1 MLEILIGRSQNGAE
15 GRDKVGLGSIRRP
28 VIGLA
33 LGGGAARGF
42 AHIGIVRTLIAHGI
56 VPNVVVGT
64 SIGAVVGGAYAAGHL
79 DTLEEWARSLQPRN
93 ILGYLDIRL
102 NGSGLI
108 GGDKLAAQ
116 LEAAIGPTL
125 IEDLPLKFA
134 TVATEVRT
142 GHEIWLTHG
151 RMVEAMRASY
161 ALPGIFSPVLV
172 GDRWLVD
179 GAMVNPVP
187 VSAARALGAEIVI
200 AANLSSDVFTH
211 STTIYSHGAPPV
223 APEVVAEP
231 PPPPKRGF
239 GKLFSAERTMKREFF
254 GGGGRPGISSVMV
267 DAFNI
272 MQDRITRAR
281 LAGDPPDLLIS
292 PRVGQI
298 GWFDFHRASDL
309 IAFGARAAERAIDSI
324 QEAIH
329 ILAPA
334 GRPGPEADSKPGPVA
349 DAEAV
354 NRLAPPRSGG
364 LDVVAQRFLLHL
376 VFADPPLDDVA
387 DRDQADNPFVLD
399 HRQMPEFAQRHH
411 FHDRGDRIGRPA
423 TDDLAR
429 HHRADRLVEHASAAI
444 AEHADDV
451 ALRQDAFDAA
461 FAHHQYGADFP
472 LPQNLDRSRKLC
484 ARLDAL
490 DVMSFGIEDCT
501 YRHCRLPEAD
511 RALERARSLFP

>member
-1 MLEILIGRSQNGAE
+1 VLDILIGRGQNGPN

-42 AHIGIVRTLIAHGI
+42 AHIGIVRTLVAHGI
-56 VPNVVVGT
+56 VPDVVVGT

-79 DTLEEWARSLQPRN
+79 DTLEEWARSLQRRN

-116 LEAAIGPTL
+116 LEAAIGQVL

-151 RMVEAMRASY
+151 RMVDAVRASY

-179 GAMVNPVP
+179 GALVNPVP
-187 VSAARALGAEIVI
+187 VSAARAFGAEIVI

-211 STTIYSHGAPPV
+211 STTIYAHGPSADVPEAVIEPV
-223 APEVVAEP
+223 
-231 PPPPKRGF
+231 PPKRGF

-298 GWFDFHRASDL
+298 GWFDFHCADDL
-309 IAFGARAAERAIDSI
+309 IAYGARAAERAIDSI

-329 ILAPA
+329 ILAPGA
-334 GRPGPEADSKPGPVA
+334 GAGAGAGARQPG
-349 DAEAV
+349 
-354 NRLAPPRSGG
+354 
-364 LDVVAQRFLLHL
+364 
-376 VFADPPLDDVA
+376 
-387 DRDQADNPFVLD
+387 
-399 HRQMPEFAQRHH
+399 
-411 FHDRGDRIGRPA
+411 
-423 TDDLAR
+423 
-429 HHRADRLVEHASAAI
+429 AAI
-444 AEHADDV
+444 DK
-451 ALRQDAFDAA
+451 
-461 FAHHQYGADFP
+461 
-472 LPQNLDRSRKLC
+472 LP
-484 ARLDAL
+484 
-490 DVMSFGIEDCT
+490 
-501 YRHCRLPEAD
+501 
-511 RALERARSLFP
+511 

>member
-1 MLEILIGRSQNGAE
+1 MLDNWMGRGQKGSDGH
-15 GRDKVGLGSIRRP
+15 DKVGLGTVRRP

-42 AHIGIVRTLIAHGI
+42 AHIGIVRTLVAHGI

-79 DTLEEWARSLQPRN
+79 DALEEWARSLQPRN

-108 GGDKLAAQ
+108 GGAKLAAE
-116 LEAAIGPTL
+116 LEAAMGQSL
-125 IEDLPLKFA
+125 IEDLPVKFA

-151 RMVEAMRASY
+151 RMVDAMRASY

-179 GAMVNPVP
+179 GALVNPVP

-211 STTIYSHGAPPV
+211 STTIYSHGPSADAPVSV
-223 APEVVAEP
+223 APEADARA
-231 PPPPKRGF
+231 PPKRGL
-239 GKLFSAERTMKREFF
+239 GKFFSAERTMKREFF
-254 GGGGRPGISSVMV
+254 GGGGRPGISTVMV

-298 GWFDFHRASDL
+298 GWFDFHRADDL
-309 IAFGARAAERAIDSI
+309 IAHGARAAERAIDSI

-329 ILAPA
+329 ILAPHGERTPA
-334 GRPGPEADSKPGPVA
+334 KPPT
-349 DAEAV
+349 
-354 NRLAPPRSGG
+354 R
-364 LDVVAQRFLLHL
+364 
-376 VFADPPLDDVA
+376 
-387 DRDQADNPFVLD
+387 RDGV
-399 HRQMPEFAQRHH
+399 
-411 FHDRGDRIGRPA
+411 G
-423 TDDLAR
+423 
-429 HHRADRLVEHASAAI
+429 
-444 AEHADDV
+444 
-451 ALRQDAFDAA
+451 
-461 FAHHQYGADFP
+461 
-472 LPQNLDRSRKLC
+472 
-484 ARLDAL
+484 
-490 DVMSFGIEDCT
+490 
-501 YRHCRLPEAD
+501 
-511 RALERARSLFP
+511 

>member
-1 MLEILIGRSQNGAE
+1 LVLESLMGRGPNEVNGA
-15 GRDKVGLGSIRRP
+15 DKVGLGSVRRP

-64 SIGAVVGGAYAAGHL
+64 SIGAVVGGSYAAGHL

-116 LEAAIGPTL
+116 LEAVLGRSN

-142 GHEIWLTHG
+142 GHEIWLTQG
-151 RMVEAMRASY
+151 SMVNAMRASY
-161 ALPGIFSPVLV
+161 ALPGIFAPVLV

-179 GAMVNPVP
+179 GALVNPVP

-200 AANLSSDVFTH
+200 AANLSSDVFAH
-211 STTIYSHGAPPV
+211 STTIYSHGA
-223 APEVVAEP
+223 AAAEPEVSVEAAV
-231 PPPPKRGF
+231 PKRGF
-239 GKLFSAERTMKREFF
+239 GKFFSPERTMKREFF
-254 GGGGRPGISSVMV
+254 GGGGRPGISTVMV

-298 GWFDFHRASDL
+298 GWFDFHRAGDL
-309 IAFGARAAERAIDSI
+309 IAHGARAAERAIESI
-324 QEAIH
+324 QEAIQ
-329 ILAPA
+329 ILAPTPA
-334 GRPGPEADSKPGPVA
+334 VTNDKKP
-349 DAEAV
+349 
-354 NRLAPPRSGG
+354 
-364 LDVVAQRFLLHL
+364 
-376 VFADPPLDDVA
+376 
-387 DRDQADNPFVLD
+387 
-399 HRQMPEFAQRHH
+399 
-411 FHDRGDRIGRPA
+411 
-423 TDDLAR
+423 
-429 HHRADRLVEHASAAI
+429 
-444 AEHADDV
+444 
-451 ALRQDAFDAA
+451 
-461 FAHHQYGADFP
+461 
-472 LPQNLDRSRKLC
+472 
-484 ARLDAL
+484 
-490 DVMSFGIEDCT
+490 
-501 YRHCRLPEAD
+501 
-511 RALERARSLFP
+511 

>member
-1 MLEILIGRSQNGAE
+1 MLKSLIGRGQGSTEDQ
-15 GRDKVGLGSIRRP
+15 DKVGLGSIRRP

-42 AHIGIVRTLIAHGI
+42 AHIGILRTLLAHGI

-64 SIGAVVGGAYAAGHL
+64 SIGAVIGGAYAAGQL
-79 DTLEEWARSLQPRN
+79 DALEEWARSLQPRN

-108 GGDKLAAQ
+108 GGEKLASQ

-151 RMVEAMRASY
+151 RMVDAMRASY

-172 GDRWLVD
+172 GNRWLVD
-179 GAMVNPVP
+179 GALVNPVP

-211 STTIYSHGAPPV
+211 STTIYAHGQTADAPGAAIEPV
-223 APEVVAEP
+223 
-231 PPPPKRGF
+231 PPKRGF
-239 GKLFSAERTMKREFF
+239 GRLFSAERTMKREFF

-281 LAGDPPDLLIS
+281 LAGDPPDMLIT

-298 GWFDFHRASDL
+298 GWFDFHRADDL
-309 IAFGARAAERAIDSI
+309 IAFGTRAAERAIDSI

-329 ILAPA
+329 ILAPV
-334 GRPGPEADSKPGPVA
+334 PGEP
-349 DAEAV
+349 
-354 NRLAPPRSGG
+354 
-364 LDVVAQRFLLHL
+364 
-376 VFADPPLDDVA
+376 
-387 DRDQADNPFVLD
+387 
-399 HRQMPEFAQRHH
+399 
-411 FHDRGDRIGRPA
+411 
-423 TDDLAR
+423 
-429 HHRADRLVEHASAAI
+429 
-444 AEHADDV
+444 
-451 ALRQDAFDAA
+451 DAA
-461 FAHHQYGADFP
+461 VDKRP
-472 LPQNLDRSRKLC
+472 
-484 ARLDAL
+484 
-490 DVMSFGIEDCT
+490 
-501 YRHCRLPEAD
+501 
-511 RALERARSLFP
+511 

>member
-1 MLEILIGRSQNGAE
+1 VLDILIGRGQNGSN

-33 LGGGAARGF
+33 LGGGAARGL

-56 VPNVVVGT
+56 IPNVVVGT

-79 DTLEEWARSLQPRN
+79 DALEQWARKLQPRN

-108 GGDKLAAQ
+108 GGDKLAAR

-125 IEDLPLKFA
+125 IEDLPVKFA

-179 GAMVNPVP
+179 GALVNPVP
-187 VSAARALGAEIVI
+187 VSAARAFGAEIVI
-200 AANLSSDVFTH
+200 AANLSSDIFAH
-211 STTIYSHGAPPV
+211 STTIYSHGPAAEVTVAV
-223 APEVVAEP
+223 APETTIEP
-231 PPPPKRGF
+231 AAPKRGF
-239 GKLFSAERTMKREFF
+239 GRLFSAERTMKREFF
-254 GGGGRPGISSVMV
+254 GSGNRPGISSVMV

-292 PRVGQI
+292 PRVGEI
-298 GWFDFHRASDL
+298 GWFDFHRADDL
-309 IAFGARAAERAIDSI
+309 IAHGTRAAERAIDSI

-334 GRPGPEADSKPGPVA
+334 PSGP
-349 DAEAV
+349 
-354 NRLAPPRSGG
+354 
-364 LDVVAQRFLLHL
+364 
-376 VFADPPLDDVA
+376 
-387 DRDQADNPFVLD
+387 
-399 HRQMPEFAQRHH
+399 
-411 FHDRGDRIGRPA
+411 
-423 TDDLAR
+423 T
-429 HHRADRLVEHASAAI
+429 AAI
-444 AEHADDV
+444 EKT
-451 ALRQDAFDAA
+451 
-461 FAHHQYGADFP
+461 P
-472 LPQNLDRSRKLC
+472 
-484 ARLDAL
+484 
-490 DVMSFGIEDCT
+490 
-501 YRHCRLPEAD
+501 
-511 RALERARSLFP
+511 

>member
-1 MLEILIGRSQNGAE
+1 MLDNLIGRSKNGSN

-42 AHIGIVRTLIAHGI
+42 AHIGILRTLIAHGI

-79 DTLEEWARSLQPRN
+79 DTLEEWARRLQPRSV
-93 ILGYLDIRL
+93 LSYLDIRL

-116 LEAAIGPTL
+116 LEAAIGQTL

-151 RMVEAMRASY
+151 RMVDAMRASY
-161 ALPGIFSPVLV
+161 ALPGIFSPVLA

-179 GAMVNPVP
+179 GALVNPVP

-211 STTIYSHGAPPV
+211 ATTIYSHSASV
-223 APEVVAEP
+223 ALQEIPPEVT
-231 PPPPKRGF
+231 PPKRGL
-239 GKLFSAERTMKREFF
+239 GKFFSPERTVKREFF

-298 GWFDFHRASDL
+298 GWFDFHRADDL
-309 IAFGARAAERAIDSI
+309 IAHGARAAERAIASI
-324 QEAIH
+324 QEAIQ
-329 ILAPA
+329 ILVPGVVSVPA
-334 GRPGPEADSKPGPVA
+334 NT
-349 DAEAV
+349 DA
-354 NRLAPPRSGG
+354 
-364 LDVVAQRFLLHL
+364 
-376 VFADPPLDDVA
+376 
-387 DRDQADNPFVLD
+387 
-399 HRQMPEFAQRHH
+399 
-411 FHDRGDRIGRPA
+411 A
-423 TDDLAR
+423 TDKT
-429 HHRADRLVEHASAAI
+429 
-444 AEHADDV
+444 
-451 ALRQDAFDAA
+451 
-461 FAHHQYGADFP
+461 P
-472 LPQNLDRSRKLC
+472 
-484 ARLDAL
+484 
-490 DVMSFGIEDCT
+490 
-501 YRHCRLPEAD
+501 
-511 RALERARSLFP
+511 

>member
-1 MLEILIGRSQNGAE
+1 VLDSLMGRGQNGSN

-33 LGGGAARGF
+33 LGGGAARGL
-42 AHIGIVRTLIAHGI
+42 AHIGLVRALVAHGI

-64 SIGAVVGGAYAAGHL
+64 SIGAVVGGAYATGHL
-79 DTLEEWARSLQPRN
+79 DTLEQWARRLQPRK

-125 IEDLPLKFA
+125 IEDLPVKFA

-151 RMVEAMRASY
+151 RMVDAMRASY

-179 GAMVNPVP
+179 GALVNPVP
-187 VSAARALGAEIVI
+187 VSAARAFGAEIVI
-200 AANLSSDVFTH
+200 AANLSSDIFAH
-211 STTIYSHGAPPV
+211 STTIYSHGPSAEVTVAV
-223 APEVVAEP
+223 APETMIEP
-231 PPPPKRGF
+231 AAPKRGF
-239 GKLFSAERTMKREFF
+239 GRLFSAERTMKREFF

-298 GWFDFHRASDL
+298 GWFDFHRADDL
-309 IAFGARAAERAIDSI
+309 IAHGTRAAERAIDSI

-329 ILAPA
+329 ILAPT
-334 GRPGPEADSKPGPVA
+334 PTGP
-349 DAEAV
+349 
-354 NRLAPPRSGG
+354 
-364 LDVVAQRFLLHL
+364 
-376 VFADPPLDDVA
+376 
-387 DRDQADNPFVLD
+387 
-399 HRQMPEFAQRHH
+399 
-411 FHDRGDRIGRPA
+411 
-423 TDDLAR
+423 T
-429 HHRADRLVEHASAAI
+429 AAI
-444 AEHADDV
+444 EKI
-451 ALRQDAFDAA
+451 
-461 FAHHQYGADFP
+461 P
-472 LPQNLDRSRKLC
+472 
-484 ARLDAL
+484 
-490 DVMSFGIEDCT
+490 
-501 YRHCRLPEAD
+501 
-511 RALERARSLFP
+511 